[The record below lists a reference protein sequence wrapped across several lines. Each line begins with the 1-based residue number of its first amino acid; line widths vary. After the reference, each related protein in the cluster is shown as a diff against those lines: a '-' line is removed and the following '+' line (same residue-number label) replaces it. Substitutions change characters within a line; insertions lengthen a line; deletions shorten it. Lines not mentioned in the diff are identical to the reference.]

1 MNRIKKIFLSV
12 ICTLLIISSAVFAAD
27 DTDILS
33 AAAVNTATG
42 KTAARLLKGSYSMQ
56 VGVKN
61 NTDKEQNLLLIIT
74 KLSNGVCRK
83 VIMGTSEK
91 IGAFGE
97 GKITAECDAEN
108 GIDTIKC
115 IVVSSEDGSMFP
127 ITSAV
132 KNFTKRGWN

>member
-1 MNRIKKIFLSV
+1 
-12 ICTLLIISSAVFAAD
+12 
-27 DTDILS
+27 
-33 AAAVNTATG
+33 
-42 KTAARLLKGSYSMQ
+42 MQ
-56 VGVKN
+56 VDVKN
-61 NTDKEQNLLLIIT
+61 NTDNEQNLLLIVT

-83 VIMGTSEK
+83 VIMGTPEK

-115 IVVSSEDGSMFP
+115 IVVSSEDGTMFP